1 MPNQG
6 LVQFKGNNWGIA
18 GRRGKLAN
26 KVSDASKKKKHDC
39 QKQKKKS
46 EEFILIG
53 SLTIEATSSVNMITT
68 ERFGD
73 GDQDEQ

>member
-1 MPNQG
+1 M
-6 LVQFKGNNWGIA
+6 
-18 GRRGKLAN
+18 
-26 KVSDASKKKKHDC
+26 SDASKKKKHDC